1 MMVQT
6 GANQDPNEEML
17 FFPEAK
23 VSENL
28 SCQESK
34 EMVYI
39 CRYVPY
45 ILMDVT
51 MSYFTMIIDFT
62 SIVKEMLNLCLN
74 EKK

>member
-28 SCQESK
+28 SCQEPK
-34 EMVYI
+34 EIVCI
-39 CRYVPY
+39 CRYLPY
-45 ILMDVT
+45 ILMDVN
-51 MSYFTMIIDFT
+51 MSNFTMLFDFSSII
-62 SIVKEMLNLCLN
+62 KEMLN
-74 EKK
+74 